1 MDMTPPASSEHRAS
15 YRVSYPVDYPE
26 ELLPVIVI
34 APDRRV
40 SLVDWSDIG
49 MRVQMPGPHGEQA
62 GDQVSIAITLSGREP
77 MYVEGTIVWCDDHTA
92 ALRLMPKALPWA
104 ILLDEQR
111 AIARW
116 RLKIGDETPA

>member
-15 YRVSYPVDYPE
+15 YRVSYPADYPD

-49 MRVQMPGPHGEQA
+49 MRVRLACPRDEQT
-62 GDQVSIAITLSGREP
+62 GDHVSVVITLAGREP
-77 MYVEGTIVWCDDHTA
+77 MQVEGAIVWCDDDTA
-92 ALRLMPKALPWA
+92 ALRLIPKALPWA